1 MKDIKNREDVFLLV
15 DTFYKVVREDVL
27 LGLIFNQLIQDWESH
42 LEKITDFWET
52 NLFVTI
58 HKYRGNPL
66 DVHVQVDEEVDNQIT
81 QQHFSRWLLLWVNTI
96 DRLFVGENAQTAKM
110 RARKMGT
117 YLFMKIK
124 QSEKWYL

>member
-1 MKDIKNREDVFLLV
+1 MKDIQNREDVFLLV
-15 DTFYKVVREDVL
+15 DTFYKVVRKDAL
-27 LGLIFNQLIQDWESH
+27 LGFIFNQIIQDWESH

-58 HKYRGNPL
+58 HKYQGNPL
-66 DVHVQVDEEVDNQIT
+66 DVHVQVDQEVDNQIT

-96 DRLFVGENAQTAKM
+96 DGLFVGENAQNAKM

-117 YLFMKIK
+117 YLFMKIVENQGK
-124 QSEKWYL
+124 